1 LTLGQSVKKIDKI
14 TRQPFKVFLFLWE
27 SLEKLM
33 VPGLSARR
41 IVRIHS
47 HEAMSVFRHE
57 RMNSAVSYDREIMDL
72 GECM

>member
-1 LTLGQSVKKIDKI
+1 
-14 TRQPFKVFLFLWE
+14 
-27 SLEKLM
+27 M